1 MQILNLKKGDFQLTT
16 DANQMNLAVIHDFL
30 ANQSYWAKNIP
41 FEIVKKAVE
50 NSLNFGLFQGET
62 QVGYARVITDYAT
75 MAYLADVFVLPEYR
89 GKGLSKW
96 LMETIINH
104 PDLQGFRRWILLTK
118 DAHELYKQ
126 FGWKPVDNPA
136 LYMERWYPNRYI

>member
-16 DANQMNLAVIHDFL
+16 DATQMNLTVIHDFL

-50 NSLNFGLFQGET
+50 NSLNFGLFQGEI

-96 LMETIINH
+96 LMETIMNH
-104 PDLQGFRRWILLTK
+104 PDLQGFRRWILLTQ

-136 LYMERWYPNRYI
+136 LYMERWHPNRYI